1 MITRAQLRKKLL
13 EESSAPVSTPKQESK
28 EDVVSLGSSTIACTN
43 KEVGSCSHCCGS
55 HRCNTCCPYEVVP
68 TLLSCTVAL
77 MSLLYVERQRSDDGS
92 ERDRR
97 GDRRLSPER
106 FSAAGIGSYSNDR
119 NRRRCTELMLAQQE
133 NEETMLMSPVVS
145 SSGSARSLLEQALPF
160 LFLSLFIAL
169 MFYVNALTIGE
180 QGFE

>member
-1 MITRAQLRKKLL
+1 MQTRAQLRKELL
-13 EESSAPVSTPKQESK
+13 EKALAAAAASKHESK
-28 EDVVSLGSSTIACTN
+28 EDVVSLRSANASTS
-43 KEVGSCSHCCGS
+43 KELANCSHCCGS
-55 HRCNTCCPYEVVP
+55 HRCNTCCPYEIVP
-68 TLLSCTVAL
+68 TLLACTVAL
-77 MSLLYVERQRSDDGS
+77 LSLLCAEIQSWNDGN

-97 GDRRLSPER
+97 GDRRPSPER
-106 FSAAGIGSYSNDR
+106 LSSVGIAGYAGDR
-119 NRRRCTELMLAQQE
+119 NRRRCTEFLLTQQE

-169 MFYVNALTIGE
+169 MFYVNALSIGE